1 MLERLLIMH
10 CSPTLA
16 GIKTGN
22 LFQICSDSEYDLR
35 SELQDL
41 NHKLAGKGI
50 LLEALRMKERNALI
64 LAYRPK
70 RLEKDLKEKDV
81 AIFLK
86 GFGYPEADFR
96 CAISKLKERVEA
108 QDGFPHEIG
117 LFLGYPLTDV
127 IGFIENGGRNSKCTG
142 CWKVYRDEMEA
153 IRLFDRYR
161 KCKEVYSKMFA
172 AGRSVMQLTV
182 AA

>member
-1 MLERLLIMH
+1 MLERLLITH

-22 LFQICSDSEYDLR
+22 LFQICFDSEDALR

-41 NHKLAGKGI
+41 SHKLNGKGI
-50 LLEALRMKERNALI
+50 LFEVLRMKNRTALI

-70 RLEKDLKEKDV
+70 RLEQDLAKRDI
-81 AIFLK
+81 ALFLRD
-86 GFGYPEADFR
+86 FGYLESGLE
-96 CAISKLKERVEA
+96 CAISRLKERIDA
-108 QDGFPHEIG
+108 QAGFPHEIG

-127 IGFIENGGRNSKCTG
+127 IGFIENEGRNSKCTG
-142 CWKVYRDEMEA
+142 CWKVYRDEGEA
-153 IRLFDRYR
+153 MKLFDRYK
-161 KCKEVYSKMFA
+161 KCREVYSRMFA